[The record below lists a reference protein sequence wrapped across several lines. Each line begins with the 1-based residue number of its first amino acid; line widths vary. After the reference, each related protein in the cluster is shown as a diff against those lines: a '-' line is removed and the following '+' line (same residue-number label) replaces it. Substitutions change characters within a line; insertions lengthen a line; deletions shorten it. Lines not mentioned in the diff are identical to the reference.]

1 MARPK
6 AVRSWVVRLKCE
18 VVKEICCECTE
29 EEAWSAPWAH
39 VIGSE
44 VELEMP
50 DWDVISVKPNE

>member
-1 MARPK
+1 
-6 AVRSWVVRLKCE
+6 VRLKCE